1 MQIFKR
7 RLVFQCESVVNS
19 AGEAADRYVG
29 RKCWLFCSVCP
40 LVMHIPLH
48 TRLRLKS
55 SQLNAHRYAQGKAE
69 SPSCSCGYPKEDTQH
84 FLTLCPIYNSARAT
98 LLQKLSS
105 VPNLAFSN
113 LSRAQK
119 MKVMITGPDG
129 DYPTKKIVANAVQS
143 FLLETQS
150 RECIL

>member
-1 MQIFKR
+1 MTPSLRRKSSTFQLFK
-7 RLVFQCESVVNS
+7 
-19 AGEAADRYVG
+19 
-29 RKCWLFCSVCP
+29 K
-40 LVMHIPLH
+40 HILRDMTPMPPNPFLGMGSKKGNILH

-55 SQLNAHRYAQGKAE
+55 SQLNAHRYAQGKTE

-119 MKVMITGPDG
+119 MKVMITGSDG